1 MLNRTNRTQS
11 ANFYGL
17 NLGTRTL
24 GLLADGNYG
33 SQTLRTSRAFSFAVV
48 RTGILE
54 HPVIPMGAPPMKAGS
69 PWKKP
74 MPPRMSGS
82 SLAPSMRP
90 LGDLG
95 AGDRV
100 LAGSSSPSSVG
111 SRRCLGR
118 ISVRARRTG
127 RPARAVRILVAGASP
142 AS

>member
-11 ANFYGL
+11 ANLDGL

-24 GLLADGNYG
+24 GLLAGDNNG
-33 SQTLRTSRAFSFAVV
+33 SQTPRTPRAFSIAVL

-54 HPVIPMGAPPMKAGS
+54 HPVIPMGAPPKAGS

-74 MPPRMSGS
+74 MPPRMSGLS
-82 SLAPSMRP
+82 PAPSMHP

-95 AGDRV
+95 ARDRV
-100 LAGSSSPSSVG
+100 LAGSSSPTSVG
-111 SRRCLGR
+111 SRRCLGQANY
-118 ISVRARRTG
+118 RARRTG
-127 RPARAVRILVAGASP
+127 RPARTLRILVAGAPP